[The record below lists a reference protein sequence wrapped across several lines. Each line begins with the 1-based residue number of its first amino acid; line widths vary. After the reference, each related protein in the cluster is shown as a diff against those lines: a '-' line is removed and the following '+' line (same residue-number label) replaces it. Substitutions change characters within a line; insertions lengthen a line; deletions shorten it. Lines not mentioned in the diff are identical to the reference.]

1 MFNSSK
7 LILSTRPF
15 TGFNVNNPKLNIE
28 YFNRFQD
35 SQQIKSVIGQAA
47 NHNIQAIM
55 TLGEAELMPHL
66 VEAYKQRGTT
76 IYPIIPNMSS
86 YVREVCDYGIVGAG
100 IHRLKRLGLVNLI
113 RMGLYNCSKAL
124 KILQRD
130 FNTALSILFDVE
142 MAEFRK
148 FSPPAVFLHPQVTDL
163 SIATNNK
170 QLLEK
175 FENVIRNRYKAT
187 PGVMTYNL
195 GTLIPKLRAW
205 EIPIKLIS
213 APFNKSGFVMNP
225 DQATCEKL
233 IMENDFTLIADRI
246 SGDATLSEDSFRYLK
261 KHGVESAV
269 LDTVEESE
277 MALAKRVFSNS

>member
-113 RMGLYNCSKAL
+113 RMGRSEERRVGKSVDLGGRRIIKKTTNVAG
-124 KILQRD
+124 
-130 FNTALSILFDVE
+130 
-142 MAEFRK
+142 
-148 FSPPAVFLHPQVTDL
+148 VTTD
-163 SIATNNK
+163 
-170 QLLEK
+170 
-175 FENVIRNRYKAT
+175 
-187 PGVMTYNL
+187 
-195 GTLIPKLRAW
+195 
-205 EIPIKLIS
+205 
-213 APFNKSGFVMNP
+213 
-225 DQATCEKL
+225 
-233 IMENDFTLIADRI
+233 
-246 SGDATLSEDSFRYLK
+246 
-261 KHGVESAV
+261 
-269 LDTVEESE
+269 
-277 MALAKRVFSNS
+277 